1 MRFITIISIVLF
13 SLTVEAQS
21 HRDSL
26 DILHYTLNVDISKI
40 GTSKIWGCAEIK
52 AKAKYNLN
60 IVSLDLYKLTTD
72 SAFFEGEKVSF
83 IQNDTL
89 VRLLNCNIN
98 KDDTIILKIYYNGA
112 PKKDPQW
119 GGFYFMSGIAFNM
132 GVGMSVYPHGIG
144 RYWYPC
150 LDSFTDKATYDFY
163 IKTSEQN
170 NAVCG
175 GLFMGKTFDTDNKP
189 IYHWKLNQPIP
200 TYLSSVAVGP
210 FIKISDT
217 YHGIERDIPIEIFVE
232 KEDSTGA
239 VNVFKNLKQTMSA
252 YEEAFGAYQW
262 DRIGYVVVP
271 FGSGAMEHATNIAFP
286 NNSLSGGLSNQT
298 LAAHELSHSWFGN
311 QVTTATSEDMWL
323 NEGWATFCETW
334 FKEKVFSKET
344 SMTQV
349 LSNHK
354 SVITLAHISDG
365 GYYPLNKIPHNITY
379 GKTVYDKGADIV
391 YNLRYYLGDNLF
403 FEGVKQYL
411 QTKKYGNAT
420 SEELQQILS
429 DATGVDLSG
438 FFNNWVYQTGYP
450 HYSVDSFYYNNSQIT
465 VALKEKLNH
474 RENFGNM
481 HRVPLT
487 FFDNNWN
494 RLDTVLQFNGEKQS
508 VTINTSFNPKALFID
523 LNQQLNDATTHDNHV
538 VSQAGYVM
546 FKDCDF
552 KLNTL
557 SITDSAL
564 IQVIYNY
571 AVPDNFLVDIPGVVV
586 ANYHYW
592 TVNTLISGNFNAKGI
607 FSYYLSKN
615 TNPDNGYEIG
625 NNDTIVML
633 YRENMAHNWRII
645 KKGNRARVSVGDIYI
660 EHLKKGEY
668 TLGYWD
674 GVTPIDTDTDISDIK
689 NSFNIPVIYPN
700 PVNDIL
706 HIKNINRLGFI
717 SIFNQQ
723 GVQVYSKSYTGNS
736 GEAAVSVNNLSKGIY
751 YIIISGNTHKA
762 YKFVKQ

>member
-1 MRFITIISIVLF
+1 MRFITIVLIVFL
-13 SLTVEAQS
+13 SLTSLAQS

-40 GTSKIWGCAEIK
+40 GTSKIWGCAEIQ
-52 AKAKYNLN
+52 AKAKYDLTA
-60 IVSLDLYKLTTD
+60 VSLDLYKLTTD
-72 SAFFEGEKVSF
+72 SAFLAGEKVSF
-83 IQNDTL
+83 MQNDTL
-89 VRLLNCNIN
+89 VRLLNCNVS
-98 KDDTIILKIYYNGA
+98 KDDTITIKIYYNGM

-119 GGFYFMSGIAFNM
+119 GGFYFMDGIAFNM

-175 GLFMGKTFDTDNKP
+175 GLFTGKTVDADNNP

-217 YHGIERDIPIEIFVE
+217 YNGIERNIPIEIFVE
-232 KEDSTGA
+232 KGDSTGA
-239 VNVFKNLKQTMSA
+239 VNTFKNLKQTMAA

-271 FGSGAMEHATNIAFP
+271 FGSGAMEHATNITFP
-286 NNSLSGGLSNQT
+286 NNSLSGNISNQT

-334 FKEKVFSKET
+334 FKEKIFSKEI
-344 SMTQV
+344 SMSQV

-354 SVITLAHISDG
+354 NVITTAHISDG

-379 GKTVYDKGADIV
+379 GRTVYNKGADVV
-391 YNLRYYLGDNLF
+391 YNLRYYLGDELF
-403 FEGVKQYL
+403 FKGVKQYL
-411 QTKKYGNAT
+411 QVRKYGNAT
-420 SEELQQILS
+420 SEDLQQILS

-465 VALKEKLNH
+465 VALREKLNH
-474 RENFGNM
+474 RESFGNK

-487 FFDNNWN
+487 FFDAEWN
-494 RLDTVLQFNGEKQS
+494 RLDTVLQFDSEKQAVS
-508 VTINTSFNPKALFID
+508 INTSFVPKALFID
-523 LNQQLNDATTHDNHV
+523 LNQQLNDATIHDNHV
-538 VSQAGYVM
+538 ISQAGYEY

-552 KLNTL
+552 KINTL
-557 SITDSAL
+557 SITDSVLVQA
-564 IQVIYNY
+564 IYNY
-571 AVPDNFLVDIPGVVV
+571 AVPDDFLTDISGVVV
-586 ANYHYW
+586 SNYHYW
-592 TVNTLISGNFNAKGI
+592 TINMLNAENFDAKGI

-615 TNPDNGYEIG
+615 TNPDNEYEIG

-633 YRENMAHNWRII
+633 YRKNTSYNWQII
-645 KKGNRARVSVGDIYI
+645 KKGNRARISVGDIYI
-660 EHLKKGEY
+660 EHIKQGEY
-668 TLGYWD
+668 ALGYWD
-674 GVTPIDTDTDISDIK
+674 GVTPIDIVDVYEKGGAD
-689 NSFNIPVIYPN
+689 NIPVVYPN
-700 PVNDIL
+700 PVNNVL
-706 HIKNINRLGFI
+706 YIKNINNSGLI

-723 GVQVYSKSYTGNS
+723 GIKVYSKNYDNTR
-736 GEAAVSVNNLSKGIY
+736 EIAVSVDNLAKGIY
-751 YIIISGNTHKA
+751 YITLNDNTHKT
-762 YKFVKQ
+762 YKFIKQ